1 MNKQASATRADIDE
15 VLDLMRQFMQQT
27 SDEFQETN
35 SAIAKNA
42 QDIQRVL
49 GYLDSMEKRMEINED
64 ERIVMGHQLD
74 RLHKWTT
81 ELADKI
87 GHNLSA

>member
-1 MNKQASATRADIDE
+1 MNKQAAATRADVDE

-64 ERIVMGHQLD
+64 ERIVMGHQL
-74 RLHKWTT
+74 
-81 ELADKI
+81 
-87 GHNLSA
+87 

>member
-1 MNKQASATRADIDE
+1 MSKQATATRADIDE

-35 SAIAKNA
+35 GAIAKNA
-42 QDIQRVL
+42 QEIQRVL

-64 ERIVMGHQLD
+64 ERVVMGHQLD

-81 ELADKI
+81 ELAKKI
-87 GHNLSA
+87 GHSLSP